1 MRDGNLLPGAFLVGF
16 ASPQQHVTAGRAERQ
31 ILELQPCELA
41 APKCARKCGDV
52 ALMMME
58 YLASNG
64 ASNLTYL
71 SGRRADGDDGYHAW
85 CVVDGVAVDLTGNQ
99 FDEGR
104 PAVFVGSAWDP
115 WLATWSDRNPPL
127 RYSDP
132 GFASFAAP
140 SLAMG
145 YARIVEALNARRT
158 SLR

>member
-1 MRDGNLLPGAFLVGF
+1 MLSPGRIRDLAREFRKVV
-16 ASPQQHVTAGRAERQ
+16 A
-31 ILELQPCELA
+31 ELA
-41 APKCARKCGDV
+41 PTMGVSFSSFPRGSCGDV

-145 YARIVEALNARRT
+145 YARIVEALDARRT